1 MEIKRRTQLLLISIS
16 LFIAGIVFPQQSTMN
31 TEGNTTWYDGE
42 VFTLE
47 GKGWENTNAYYDRLP
62 AKAEGKVTKDVWYL
76 SHHSAGLSLHFTTN
90 SNFVK
95 IRWVLLNHE
104 GCLKMPLTSVSGIDV
119 YAKKE
124 NGKFIYLRTG
134 KPRADTNTIT
144 VQLIPAK
151 EYIINL
157 SLYNG
162 VKSIEIG
169 IPKEK
174 HIAGTKIN
182 KSRLEKTILFYGTSI
197 TQGGCASRP
206 GMAFTTIVG
215 RNLDVPIIN
224 LGFSG
229 NGKMEMEMEELLA
242 ELDPSVYVL
251 DCVWNMNPKMLEER
265 VAPFVLKLRESK
277 PNIPIVLAED
287 CHYMDVSPTKK
298 GKVLRTIY
306 KKLVA
311 DGVEQLYFLSNKGM
325 LGTDGEATV
334 DTVHPSDL
342 GMVRMSVVFTDFLGK
357 FVK

>member
-1 MEIKRRTQLLLISIS
+1 MDRKRRTQLLLISIS
-16 LFIAGIVFPQQSTMN
+16 FFIAGIIFPQESATNKKEN
-31 TEGNTTWYDGE
+31 TIWYDGKM
-42 VFTLE
+42 FTLE

-62 AKAEGKVTKDVWYL
+62 AKAEGKVTKDVWDL

-95 IRWVLLNHE
+95 IRWVLLKHE
-104 GCLKMPLTSVSGIDV
+104 GSTNMPPTSVSGIDV

-124 NGKFIYLRTG
+124 NGKFIYLNTG
-134 KPRADTNTIT
+134 KPRADINTVT
-144 VQLIPAK
+144 VQLVPAK

-157 SLYNG
+157 PLYNG
-162 VKSIEIG
+162 IKSIKVG
-169 IPKEK
+169 IPEDK
-174 HIAGTKIN
+174 HISKTEIDK
-182 KSRLEKTILFYGTSI
+182 KRLEKAIVFYGTSI

-229 NGKMEMEMEELLA
+229 SGKMEIEMEELLA
-242 ELDPSVYVL
+242 ELNPSVYIL
-251 DCVWNMNPKMLEER
+251 DCIWNMNIEMIEER

-277 PNIPIVLAED
+277 PNTPIVLAED

-334 DTVHPSDL
+334 DRIHPSDL
-342 GMVRMSVVFTDFLGK
+342 GMVRMSIVFTDFLRK
-357 FVK
+357 FIK

>member
-1 MEIKRRTQLLLISIS
+1 MKRKRITQLLLIIISI
-16 LFIAGIVFPQQSTMN
+16 FNAGIVYSQESTMN
-31 TEGNTTWYDGE
+31 TEENTTWYDGK
-42 VFTLE
+42 TLTIE
-47 GKGWENTNAYYDRLP
+47 GKGWENTNAYYERLP
-62 AKAEGKVTKDVWYL
+62 GKAEGKVTKDVWWL
-76 SHHSAGLSLHFTTN
+76 SHHTAGLSLRFTTN
-90 SNFVK
+90 SSFVK
-95 IRWVLLNHE
+95 IRWVLWKHE
-104 GCLKMPLTSVSGIDV
+104 GSTNMPPTSVSGIDV

-124 NGKFIYLRTG
+124 NGEFIYLCTG
-134 KPRADTNTIT
+134 FPRADTNTVT

-169 IPKEK
+169 IPKDK
-174 HIAGTKIN
+174 HIAGTKID
-182 KSRLEKTILFYGTSI
+182 KSRLEKTIVFYGTSI

-215 RNLDVPIIN
+215 RKLDVPIIN

-242 ELDPSVYVL
+242 ELNPSVYVL
-251 DCVWNMNPKMLEER
+251 DCIWNMNSKMIEER

-287 CHYMDVSPTKK
+287 SHYMDVSPTKK

-334 DTVHPSDL
+334 DGVHPSDL
-342 GMVRMSVVFTDFLGK
+342 GMVRMSVVFTDFLRK